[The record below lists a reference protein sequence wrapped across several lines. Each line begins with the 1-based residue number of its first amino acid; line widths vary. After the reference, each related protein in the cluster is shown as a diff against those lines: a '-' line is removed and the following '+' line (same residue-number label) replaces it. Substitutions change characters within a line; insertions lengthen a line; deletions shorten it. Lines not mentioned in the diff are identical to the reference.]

1 MRFFCLRIL
10 SPQTMQTVFGEERHR
25 YRKCGLRKFS
35 QANNWSSLS
44 ASYISSARFWMYS
57 HCVLLREK
65 KKWREKTAFHR
76 SHSILSCVVSLKH
89 HTHFMEWC
97 RESFRQFPVDLCGCV
112 GIQRGVMR
120 RWLYSPWRPS
130 QKSERVRRTAFPIG
144 FLPPLPTWPWGLNQ
158 EGPKPKRREPSQVES
173 HIRGYIS
180 TAVVSSSSSQSKV
193 F

>member
-1 MRFFCLRIL
+1 
-10 SPQTMQTVFGEERHR
+10 MQTGFGVKRH
-25 YRKCGLRKFS
+25 RKCGSESFLKLTTGVL
-35 QANNWSSLS
+35 SLPYTS
-44 ASYISSARFWMYS
+44 WVPGSGCILTACYWG
-57 HCVLLREK
+57 EK
-65 KKWREKTAFHR
+65 KGREKTAFHR

-112 GIQRGVMR
+112 GIQREVMR
-120 RWLYSPWRPS
+120 RSLYSPCRSS

-144 FLPPLPTWPWGLNQ
+144 PPPPLLPTWPWGWNQ
-158 EGPKPKRREPSQVES
+158 KGPKPKRREPSQVES

-180 TAVVSSSSSQSKV
+180 TAVVSSSSSQSEV